1 MKYTIIRIEKKEI
14 DIIKISKKNRIKN
27 INILFKIN
35 RKKIKRE
42 IRKNKEINDN
52 KMRIKMAKS

>member
-42 IRKNKEINDN
+42 IRKAI
-52 KMRIKMAKS
+52 

>member
-42 IRKNKEINDN
+42 IRKNKDN
-52 KMRIKMAKS
+52 RYLFLFIFEEQ